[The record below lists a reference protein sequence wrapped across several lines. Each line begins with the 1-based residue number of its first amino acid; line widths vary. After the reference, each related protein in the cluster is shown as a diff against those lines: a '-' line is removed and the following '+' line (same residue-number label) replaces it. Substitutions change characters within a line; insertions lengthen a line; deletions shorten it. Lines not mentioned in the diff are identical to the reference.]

1 MQDDRLDSLLAE
13 LPRETARPDFT
24 ARVLARLD
32 HRPRRL
38 RAPAFVLAVTAAAL
52 IVALVLPRARNLG
65 SAGPSAERLPTSL
78 SAAAATAAPAL
89 AGPSALASPAALTD
103 RAQARRMLHE
113 LSNEGAALEQE
124 LRRLQSS
131 HDNQVIYLGGD
142 DDVDM
147 VINVRRVPTV
157 RRAAD
162 HRSL

>member
-38 RAPAFVLAVTAAAL
+38 RAPALVLAVTAAAL
-52 IVALVLPRARNLG
+52 IVALVLPRVKNLG
-65 SAGPSAERLPTSL
+65 SAGL

-89 AGPSALASPAALTD
+89 AGPSALASQAALTD

-124 LRRLQSS
+124 LRQLQSS